1 LDSNRSLAPLRK
13 AADAIEVNTN
23 HLSITEVTEKIIA
36 LYHQGEE
43 NQWRSL

>member
-13 AADAIEVNTN
+13 AADAIEVNSD
-23 HLSITEVTEKIIA
+23 HLSIAEVTEKIIA
-36 LYHQGEE
+36 LYRQGEE